1 MAVPTT
7 SSAPPK
13 GQKKSDGVVKGVSV
27 RAAAMAGPFDGGK
40 TMLCANQYASE
51 CDAGTDCKMVMTA
64 AGDGF
69 AVVVFGAS
77 TLR

>member
-1 MAVPTT
+1 
-7 SSAPPK
+7 
-13 GQKKSDGVVKGVSV
+13 
-27 RAAAMAGPFDGGK
+27 MAGPFDGGK